1 MGRLTARAG
10 GKGARLY
17 APTIRDASVA
27 VDNIGHSDVVILHTG
42 VNDLKSKNVEQVA
55 LEYEY
60 LIHKVIAKPVKKIIT
75 SLPTPSMTKPWNQKI
90 SNFNRVMFDK
100 LRGLPK
106 VTICTNSNFMSY
118 GSPLERLF
126 ADDVHLSPNGTR
138 LLSGNLIRTLFGPR
152 TRPAYTSLH
161 SNSDMDTMQNRKR
174 DVAAEIA
181 RVIMNA
187 L

>member
-90 SNFNRVMFDK
+90 SN
-100 LRGLPK
+100 
-106 VTICTNSNFMSY
+106 C
-118 GSPLERLF
+118 
-126 ADDVHLSPNGTR
+126 
-138 LLSGNLIRTLFGPR
+138 
-152 TRPAYTSLH
+152 
-161 SNSDMDTMQNRKR
+161 
-174 DVAAEIA
+174 
-181 RVIMNA
+181 
-187 L
+187 